1 MSAGKFM
8 TAFALAVAFGM
19 TIGVLD
25 ILNASAAAEGGILV
39 VPRWLVWGGSVLF
52 LFAMATLIPAL
63 RCVRESDENI

>member
-8 TAFALAVAFGM
+8 TAFAIAVAFGM

-25 ILNASAAAEGGILV
+25 MLNVSAAAGGGMLV

-52 LFAMATLIPAL
+52 LFAMATLILAL
-63 RCVRESDENI
+63 RCVREGED